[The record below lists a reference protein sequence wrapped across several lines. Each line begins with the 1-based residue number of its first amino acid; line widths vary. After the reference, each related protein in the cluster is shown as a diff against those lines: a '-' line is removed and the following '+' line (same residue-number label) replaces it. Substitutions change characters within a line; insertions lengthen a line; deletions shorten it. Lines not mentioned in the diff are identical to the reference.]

1 MHKFLRAVGFS
12 SINKRKDYELLI
24 QKVVS
29 EATSRAYTSNDD
41 ENMLAEFS
49 KEFAPGMGITICGE
63 YNENNHF
70 YFDYA
75 YPYVQSDII
84 STYED
89 VSIERH
95 SDKESYAGIC
105 EESKVGVTLIFYMQ
119 NIISYLRMKN
129 SGLLPIKGTSVSL
142 TALSTEGTIMM
153 PLLKREADLAKAKKA
168 GNNRAKLM
176 EAARNGDQ
184 EAMQSLTLDDMDQYT
199 AIAKRIHKEDIFTI
213 VDTCFMPY
221 GVECD
226 HYSILGEITQLKT
239 LVNNITGEEVYRMQ
253 IMCNEIPFDLCINK
267 LDLYGEPEVGRRF
280 KGIIWLQ
287 GNVNFP

>member
-12 SINKRKDYELLI
+12 SVTKRKDYELLI

-29 EATSRAYTSNDD
+29 EATSRAYTSRDD
-41 ENMLAEFS
+41 ENMLAEFT
-49 KEFAPGMGITICGE
+49 KEFAPGIGITVCGE
-63 YNENNHF
+63 YNENNQF

-75 YPYVQSDII
+75 YPYIHGDVV
-84 STYED
+84 STNED

-105 EESKVGVTLIFYMQ
+105 EESKVGVTLIFFMQ
-119 NIISYLRMKN
+119 NIVSYLRMKN
-129 SGLLPIKGTSVSL
+129 SGLLPVKGTSVTL

-153 PLLKREADLAKAKKA
+153 PLLKRESDLRRAKKA
-168 GNNRAKLM
+168 GSNRARLM

-184 EAMQSLTLDDMDQYT
+184 EAIQSLTLDDMDQYT
-199 AIAKRIHKEDIFTI
+199 AIAKRIHTEDIFSI

-226 HYSILGEITQLKT
+226 HYSIIGEIVQLETIENKM
-239 LVNNITGEEVYRMQ
+239 TGEEVYRMQ

-267 LDLYGEPEVGRRF
+267 LDLYGEPEIGRRF